1 MSTAT
6 TVNQSPVSLTQGAVN
21 ELKRL
26 MSEKNVPDDHAIRIG
41 VKGGGCAGFS
51 YILGFDKKENLDDEF
66 EFGGLKIFMNKAHQ
80 IYLAGIEIDYKDG
93 LDARGFVFNNP
104 NATKTCGCGDSFSA

>member
-1 MSTAT
+1 MNTAT
-6 TVNQSPVSLTQGAVN
+6 ATKQSPVSLTEGALN
-21 ELKRL
+21 ELRRL
-26 MSEKNVPDDHAIRIG
+26 MAEKNLPQDHALRVG

-51 YILGFDKKENLDDEF
+51 YIIGFDKKENQDEEF
-66 EFGGLKIFMNKAHQ
+66 EFGGLKIFVNKAQQ

-104 NATKTCGCGDSFSA
+104 NATKTCGCGSSFSA

>member
-6 TVNQSPVSLTQGAVN
+6 TTNQSPVSFTEGALN

-26 MSEKNVPDDHAIRIG
+26 KCEKNVPEDHALRIG

-51 YILGFDKKENLDDEF
+51 YIIGFDKKENLDEEF

-93 LDARGFVFNNP
+93 LDARGFIFNNP